1 MRVQL
6 SSPEIAE
13 AMGQYLLGDRAASLE
28 AFEKLSAKYPAL
40 PVFPLVLGNIK
51 YSLGRLEEACLS
63 YKKAIELQ
71 PDYGEAYFKLGVCL
85 VRMGRLSEALN
96 CFRKDAEKDVK
107 GHVMSHYWMG
117 LINSFLGDDTQSID
131 AFTRLYAESPESRL
145 ANFFLAQLY
154 MKRNEHKKALALLQE
169 LLVLSPDFAE
179 AHYLLGLAYGGLY
192 KNFDAIRCFRKALEL
207 NPSDKRAQ
215 TELERYTEVPGL

>member
-1 MRVQL
+1 MREQL

-13 AMGQYLLGDRAASLE
+13 AEGRVSAGGPGGLTGSLRE
-28 AFEKLSAKYPAL
+28 TVRQVPGFAGVSA
-40 PVFPLVLGNIK
+40 
-51 YSLGRLEEACLS
+51 GRLEEACLS

-71 PDYGEAYFKLGVCL
+71 PDYAEAYYKLGVCL
-85 VRMGRLSEALN
+85 ARMGRLSEALD
-96 CFRKDAEKDVK
+96 CFRRNAKKDVE
-107 GHVMSHYWMG
+107 GHVMSYYWMG

-145 ANFFLAQLY
+145 ASFFLAQLY

-207 NPSDKRAQ
+207 NPGDMKAQ
-215 TELERYTEVPGL
+215 TLLERYTEVPGLQRGTA